1 MSSEPFAVFIF
12 FFKLI
17 VTCVK
22 LNMLNF
28 YLVNYKGR
36 YWPPFYLFLLPSLFS
51 ISTGQF
57 KTRQIRN
64 NFEINMLI
72 KKSIYSTFYVFNYLS
87 NSKRDETVCK
97 CRKKNRGQKE
107 KKWFHELL
115 AMIVNIDIV
124 RMSFMWKCLTT
135 ENRKTCDN

>member
-1 MSSEPFAVFIF
+1 MSSEPFAVYSF
-12 FFKLI
+12 FFNFI

-22 LNMLNF
+22 LNMLKF
-28 YLVNYKGR
+28 YLVNYQGR
-36 YWPPFYLFLLPSLFS
+36 YLPPFYFFLLPSLFS

-64 NFEINMLI
+64 NFEINMVI

-97 CRKKNRGQKE
+97 YRRAKK
-107 KKWFHELL
+107 KKTGGKKKK
-115 AMIVNIDIV
+115 MI
-124 RMSFMWKCLTT
+124 S
-135 ENRKTCDN
+135 